1 MRKNNTAII
10 FGSLFFSCSVMAAN
24 GTLAPTVV
32 PMVNGG
38 QASIAIS
45 NTSPNLFTV
54 PGDRI
59 IAVNSLDGALTN
71 NEQTASGGV
80 VVATVNKKPFTF
92 ILETERGLNLSI
104 QAVPREGA
112 GRTIQLVSDLRGTGE
127 EAGAWETST
136 PYESLL
142 VTISQAVRGGKLPA
156 GWYQVPVTKETL
168 QAPAGLSSVADAVW
182 TGNHLKMVRFAV
194 ENKTLSALNIRESDF
209 WQPGTRAVMFSQP
222 ASQLPQMPASPPGP
236 EGEPQPGNTPVS
248 FPPQGSVAVP
258 PPTAFYPGNGV
269 TPPPQ
274 VTYQSVP
281 VPNRIQRKVFT
292 RNEGKQGPS
301 LPYIPSGSFAKAM
314 LIEGAD
320 ANASVTGNESTV
332 PMQLRIT
339 GLVEMPNSKTYDA
352 TGCFVGLEAWGDVSS
367 ERAIVR
373 TRNISCLKDGK
384 TIDMPIKGHVSFR
397 GKNGIKGEVV
407 MRNGKILGWAW
418 GAGFVDGIGQG
429 MERASQP
436 AVGLGATAAYGAGDV
451 LKMGIGGGASKAAQT
466 LSDYYIKRAEQYHP
480 VIPIGAGN
488 EVTVVFQD
496 GFQLKTVEEMA
507 LERTQSRAEED
518 NPESPVPVPP
528 SAESHLN
535 GFNTD
540 QMLKQLGNLNP
551 QQFMSGSQG
560 GGNDGK

>member
-10 FGSLFFSCSVMAAN
+10 FGGLFFSCSVMVTN
-24 GTLAPTVV
+24 GTLSPTVV

-80 VVATVNKKPFTF
+80 VVVPSTKALYVHS
-92 ILETERGLNLSI
+92 ETERGLNLSI

-222 ASQLPQMPASPPGP
+222 ASQLLAGARMDVYVIRDG
-236 EGEPQPGNTPVS
+236 EGN
-248 FPPQGSVAVP
+248 
-258 PPTAFYPGNGV
+258 
-269 TPPPQ
+269 
-274 VTYQSVP
+274 
-281 VPNRIQRKVFT
+281 
-292 RNEGKQGPS
+292 
-301 LPYIPSGSFAKAM
+301 
-314 LIEGAD
+314 
-320 ANASVTGNESTV
+320 
-332 PMQLRIT
+332 
-339 GLVEMPNSKTYDA
+339 
-352 TGCFVGLEAWGDVSS
+352 
-367 ERAIVR
+367 
-373 TRNISCLKDGK
+373 
-384 TIDMPIKGHVSFR
+384 
-397 GKNGIKGEVV
+397 
-407 MRNGKILGWAW
+407 
-418 GAGFVDGIGQG
+418 
-429 MERASQP
+429 
-436 AVGLGATAAYGAGDV
+436 
-451 LKMGIGGGASKAAQT
+451 
-466 LSDYYIKRAEQYHP
+466 
-480 VIPIGAGN
+480 
-488 EVTVVFQD
+488 
-496 GFQLKTVEEMA
+496 
-507 LERTQSRAEED
+507 
-518 NPESPVPVPP
+518 
-528 SAESHLN
+528 
-535 GFNTD
+535 
-540 QMLKQLGNLNP
+540 
-551 QQFMSGSQG
+551 
-560 GGNDGK
+560 

>member
-38 QASIAIS
+38 QSSIAIS

-168 QAPAGLSSVADAVW
+168 KAPAGLSSVADAVW
-182 TGNHLKMVRFAV
+182 MGNHLKMVRFTV

-222 ASQLPQMPASPPGP
+222 ASQLLAGARMDVYVIRDG
-236 EGEPQPGNTPVS
+236 EGN
-248 FPPQGSVAVP
+248 
-258 PPTAFYPGNGV
+258 
-269 TPPPQ
+269 
-274 VTYQSVP
+274 
-281 VPNRIQRKVFT
+281 
-292 RNEGKQGPS
+292 
-301 LPYIPSGSFAKAM
+301 
-314 LIEGAD
+314 
-320 ANASVTGNESTV
+320 
-332 PMQLRIT
+332 
-339 GLVEMPNSKTYDA
+339 
-352 TGCFVGLEAWGDVSS
+352 
-367 ERAIVR
+367 
-373 TRNISCLKDGK
+373 
-384 TIDMPIKGHVSFR
+384 
-397 GKNGIKGEVV
+397 
-407 MRNGKILGWAW
+407 
-418 GAGFVDGIGQG
+418 
-429 MERASQP
+429 
-436 AVGLGATAAYGAGDV
+436 
-451 LKMGIGGGASKAAQT
+451 
-466 LSDYYIKRAEQYHP
+466 
-480 VIPIGAGN
+480 
-488 EVTVVFQD
+488 
-496 GFQLKTVEEMA
+496 
-507 LERTQSRAEED
+507 
-518 NPESPVPVPP
+518 
-528 SAESHLN
+528 
-535 GFNTD
+535 
-540 QMLKQLGNLNP
+540 
-551 QQFMSGSQG
+551 
-560 GGNDGK
+560 

>member
-10 FGSLFFSCSVMAAN
+10 FGSLFFSCSVMAGT

-182 TGNHLKMVRFAV
+182 TGNHLKMVRFTV

-222 ASQLPQMPASPPGP
+222 ASQLLAGARMDVYVIRDG
-236 EGEPQPGNTPVS
+236 EGN
-248 FPPQGSVAVP
+248 
-258 PPTAFYPGNGV
+258 
-269 TPPPQ
+269 
-274 VTYQSVP
+274 
-281 VPNRIQRKVFT
+281 
-292 RNEGKQGPS
+292 
-301 LPYIPSGSFAKAM
+301 
-314 LIEGAD
+314 
-320 ANASVTGNESTV
+320 
-332 PMQLRIT
+332 
-339 GLVEMPNSKTYDA
+339 
-352 TGCFVGLEAWGDVSS
+352 
-367 ERAIVR
+367 
-373 TRNISCLKDGK
+373 
-384 TIDMPIKGHVSFR
+384 
-397 GKNGIKGEVV
+397 
-407 MRNGKILGWAW
+407 
-418 GAGFVDGIGQG
+418 
-429 MERASQP
+429 
-436 AVGLGATAAYGAGDV
+436 
-451 LKMGIGGGASKAAQT
+451 
-466 LSDYYIKRAEQYHP
+466 
-480 VIPIGAGN
+480 
-488 EVTVVFQD
+488 
-496 GFQLKTVEEMA
+496 
-507 LERTQSRAEED
+507 
-518 NPESPVPVPP
+518 
-528 SAESHLN
+528 
-535 GFNTD
+535 
-540 QMLKQLGNLNP
+540 
-551 QQFMSGSQG
+551 
-560 GGNDGK
+560 